1 MTIQIPT
8 SHDEALASARLLAA
22 QFSKQASERDLQRR
36 LPSDEVQQFSDSGL
50 WAITLPL
57 SAGGPDLPVKT
68 LTGITAEI
76 SAADGSLG
84 QIPQNHF
91 YVLEFIRLNGSPA
104 QQEYLFG
111 LIHSGARFANALAE
125 VGSRNQ
131 SEQRTRLTS
140 GPDGLTVTG
149 TKFYATGSPFADW
162 IPTSVIDDSGDMQ
175 LVFIPADAPGLSIH
189 NDWTSFGQKTTGSGT
204 IILDQV
210 TVKPEWVVPMQ
221 SAFDRPTAAGPFA
234 QILHAAIDFG
244 IARGAMGALL
254 DFVRKRARAP
264 RDSGVEFAYLDP
276 LLLERVGRL
285 QIQLDT
291 ADLLIEKAAAAVEK
305 ARRSPNETSVAEASY
320 ETAKARV
327 VSDEAAL
334 AISSQ
339 LFELSGAQSTL
350 QQYGLDRYWRDAP
363 THTLHDAVRWKLPII
378 GNQVLNNIAPP
389 RHGKI

>member
-1 MTIQIPT
+1 MTIQIPA

-22 QFSKQASERDLQRR
+22 QFSKQASERDLHRR

-50 WAITLPL
+50 WAITLPA

-68 LTGITAEI
+68 VTDITAEI

-91 YVLEFIRLNGSPA
+91 YLLELIRLNGQA
-104 QQEYLFG
+104 KQQQFFFEQVRF
-111 LIHSGARFANALAE
+111 GARFANAKAE
-125 VGSRNQ
+125 INTRNQ
-131 SEQRTRLTS
+131 SEEQARLYKKS
-140 GPDGLTVTG
+140 GSLTVSG
-149 TKFYATGSPFADW
+149 RKFYATGSPFADW
-162 IPTSVIDDSGDMQ
+162 IPTTVVDEDNNRL
-175 LVFIPADAPGLSIH
+175 LVFIPANSTGLKIQ
-189 NDWTSFGQKTTGSGT
+189 NDWTAFGQKTTGSGT
-204 IILDQV
+204 VVLDN
-210 TVKPEWVVPMQ
+210 VPVQADWIVSMQ
-221 SAFDRPTAAGPFA
+221 AAFDRPTAIGPYA

-244 IARGAMGALL
+244 IARGAMAALL
-254 DFVRKRARAP
+254 DFVRTRARAP
-264 RDSGVEFAYLDP
+264 RDSGVEFAYQDP

-291 ADLLIEKAAAAVEK
+291 AELLIDKAATAVEK
-305 ARRSPNETSVAEASY
+305 ARRSPNEASVAEASY

-350 QQYGLDRYWRDAP
+350 QQYGLDRYWRDAR

>member
-1 MTIQIPT
+1 MTIQIPA

-22 QFSKQASERDLQRR
+22 QFSKQASERDLHLR

-50 WAITLPL
+50 WAITLPA

-68 LTGITAEI
+68 VTDITAEI

-91 YVLEFIRLNGSPA
+91 YLLELIRLNGQDK
-104 QQEYLFG
+104 QQQFFFEQVR
-111 LIHSGARFANALAE
+111 SGARFANAKAE
-125 VGSRNQ
+125 INTRNQ
-131 SEQRTRLTS
+131 SEEQARLYKKPGSLIVS
-140 GPDGLTVTG
+140 GR
-149 TKFYATGSPFADW
+149 KFYATGSPFADW
-162 IPTSVIDDSGDMQ
+162 IPTTVVDEDNNRL
-175 LVFIPADAPGLSIH
+175 LVFIPANSTGLKIQ
-189 NDWTSFGQKTTGSGT
+189 NDWTAFGQKTTGSGT
-204 IILDQV
+204 VVLDN
-210 TVKPEWVVPMQ
+210 VPVQADWIVSMQ
-221 SAFDRPTAAGPFA
+221 AAFDRPTAIGPYA
-234 QILHAAIDFG
+234 QILHAAIDLG

-264 RDSGVEFAYLDP
+264 RDSGVEFAYQDP

-291 ADLLIEKAAAAVEK
+291 AELLIDKAAAAVEK

-350 QQYGLDRYWRDAP
+350 QQYGLDRYWRDAR

>member
-36 LPSDEVQQFSDSGL
+36 LPTDEVQQFSNAGL
-50 WAITLPL
+50 WAITLPI
-57 SAGGPDLPVKT
+57 SAGGPDLSTQT
-68 LTGITAEI
+68 LTAITAEI
-76 SAADGSLG
+76 AAADGSLG

-104 QQEYLFG
+104 QQEHLFG
-111 LIHSGARFANALAE
+111 LVHSGARFANALAE

-162 IPTSVIDDSGDMQ
+162 IPTSVIDDNGDMQ
-175 LVFIPADAPGLSIH
+175 LVFIPADASGLHIH
-189 NDWTSFGQKTTGSGT
+189 KDWSSFGQKTTGSGT
-204 IILDQV
+204 VILDRV
-210 TVKPEWVVPMQ
+210 VVKPEWVVPMQ

-244 IARGAMGALL
+244 IARGAMAALL
-254 DFVRKRARAP
+254 EFVRTQARAP
-264 RDSGVEFAYLDP
+264 RDSGVEFAYQDP

-285 QIQLDT
+285 QIQLDST
-291 ADLLIEKAAAAVEK
+291 ELILDKAAAAVEQ
-305 ARRSPNETSVAEASY
+305 ARRSPTDASVAHASC

-327 VSDEAAL
+327 VSDETAL
-334 AISSQ
+334 AVSSQ

-350 QQYGLDRYWRDAP
+350 QQYGLDRYWRDAR

-378 GNQVLNNIAPP
+378 GNQVLNDIPPP